1 MKQGLWVESHGPFV
15 RLIGYPLMRCLVVS
29 LGLLALLA
37 SACGGKKESGGEGS
51 EVVGSSRPTD
61 DTARE
66 QARFDSERKPEKV
79 IEALGIKAGS
89 RVADVGAGTG
99 LLTVHLARA
108 VAPNG
113 KVVATDI
120 DGAVLELLQ
129 SRLAAVGLSEIVERR
144 VVGSETPELEPGLYD
159 AILLAEVDHY
169 FTDEV
174 GWLQAATLAL
184 RPGGRIVISNR
195 IHHRTKSMAAAQKA
209 GLVLQSESTPV
220 PTHFIAVF
228 TAPPAAPPP
237 PDKKDGK

>member
-1 MKQGLWVESHGPFV
+1 
-15 RLIGYPLMRCLVVS
+15 MRHVLVCL
-29 LGLLALLA
+29 LLLTA
-37 SACGGKKESGGEGS
+37 ACGGRKDDSDDPIVTGSG
-51 EVVGSSRPTD
+51 RAPD

-66 QARFDSERKPEKV
+66 QTRFDAERKPEKV
-79 IEALGIKAGS
+79 VEALGIKPGS

-113 KVVATDI
+113 TVVATDI

-129 SRLAAVGLSEIVERR
+129 SRLAAVGLADVVERR
-144 VVGSETPELEPGLYD
+144 VVGAETPGLEAGAYD

-174 GWLQAATLAL
+174 AWLKGATAALKPA
-184 RPGGRIVISNR
+184 GRIVISNR
-195 IHHRTKSMAAAQKA
+195 IHHRQKSLAAGQKA

-228 TAPPAAPPP
+228 VAPPGDPAP
-237 PDKKDGK
+237 KGAGK

>member
-1 MKQGLWVESHGPFV
+1 
-15 RLIGYPLMRCLVVS
+15 MRTAALCLLLVV
-29 LGLLALLA
+29 A
-37 SACGGKKESGGEGS
+37 ACSGKKADGDPDVTTGSGK
-51 EVVGSSRPTD
+51 PTD
-61 DTARE
+61 ETAARE

-79 IEALGIKAGS
+79 VEALGIKPGS

-113 KVVATDI
+113 SVVATDI

-129 SRLAAVGLSEIVERR
+129 SRLAAVGLADIVERR
-144 VVGSETPELEPGLYD
+144 VVGAETPGLEVGAYD

-174 GWLQAATLAL
+174 AWLKAATAAL
-184 RPGGRIVISNR
+184 KPGGRIVISNR
-195 IHHRTKSMAAAQKA
+195 IHHRPQSMAAAQKA

-228 TAPPAAPPP
+228 TAPPAAGS
-237 PDKKDGK
+237 GK